1 MPFYNKIM
9 EIKQEL
15 EKILNSKEY
24 QEHIKTTDS
33 YLTHISKIQEKNKEE
48 NWEFGFYEPKTDKIT
63 VFETHPIKKRQ
74 ADDTLKKDDKA
85 VEALDIDEVN
95 IGFND
100 AILIADNHAKEKKE
114 TLITKKIII
123 LQKLD
128 KKILWNL
135 TYITTSFKLLNIK
148 INADTGEIMNSNLY
162 SIYDMGL
169 KNL

>member
-1 MPFYNKIM
+1 M
-9 EIKQEL
+9 ELKQEL
-15 EKILNSKEY
+15 EKITNSKDY
-24 QEHIKTTDS
+24 QEYIKTTDA
-33 YLTHISKIQEKNKEE
+33 YLTHISKIQEKNSED

-63 VFETHPIKKRQ
+63 VFETNPIKRRQ
-74 ADDTLKKDDKA
+74 ADETLKKEDKV
-85 VEALDIDEVN
+85 VEALDLDEVN
-95 IGFND
+95 IGFED
-100 AILIADNHAKEKKE
+100 SILIADNHAKEKKE

-128 KKILWNL
+128 KKIVWNL

-148 INADTGEIMNSNLY
+148 ISADTGEIVNSNLY